1 MTEAVVV
8 ALITALGAVLAQYF
22 LGRAANKD
30 LLAQIDKQSEV
41 SDQEI
46 KGEIG
51 VIKNEIKNL
60 SDRVERHN
68 NVVERTY
75 ALEQKTAVLD
85 EKMKVANHRI
95 DDLEGEGKDG
105 N

>member
-1 MTEAVVV
+1 MTEAIIV
-8 ALITALGAVLAQYF
+8 AVITAGGAVLAQWL

-30 LLAQIDKQSEV
+30 LLAEIDKQSNV

-60 SDRVERHN
+60 AERVEKHN
-68 NVVERTY
+68 NVIERTY
-75 ALEQKTAVLD
+75 KLEKDMGVME

-95 DDLEGEGKDG
+95 DDLEGG
-105 N
+105 NNE

>member
-1 MTEAVVV
+1 MTEAIVV
-8 ALITALGAVLAQYF
+8 AVITAGGAVLAQWL

-30 LLAQIDKQSEV
+30 LLNQIDKQSEV

-60 SDRVERHN
+60 SERVEKHN
-68 NVVERTY
+68 NVIERTY

-85 EKMKVANHRI
+85 EKMKVANNRI
-95 DDLEGEGKDG
+95 KDLEGGKENDG
-105 N
+105 

>member
-1 MTEAVVV
+1 MTEAIVV
-8 ALITALGAVLAQYF
+8 AVITAGGAVLAQWL

-30 LLAQIDKQSEV
+30 LLNQIDKQSEV

-51 VIKNEIKNL
+51 IIKNEIKNL

-68 NVVERTY
+68 NVIERTF
-75 ALEQKTAVLD
+75 ALEQRCAVLD

-95 DDLEGEGKDG
+95 EDLEGGKNDG

>member
-1 MTEAVVV
+1 MSEAIIV
-8 ALITALGAVLAQYF
+8 ALIPALGAVLAQYF

-30 LLAQIDKQSEV
+30 LLAQIEKRSEV

-46 KGEIG
+46 KGEIS
-51 VIKNEIKNL
+51 VIKNEFKNL
-60 SDRVERHN
+60 SERVEKHN
-68 NVVERTY
+68 NVIERTY

-95 DDLEGEGKDG
+95 DDLEGGKA
-105 N
+105 NEN